1 MPPLFACFPV
11 CLTFV
16 ALAVVGLLVMVAGMY
31 SSGANPT
38 DAEAPPE
45 MRSSVDDANTGPPRW
60 WVIVAIFAAVLAA
73 GVLLALISPDMDG
86 LRPR

>member
-1 MPPLFACFPV
+1 MTPLFACFPV

-16 ALAVVGLLVMVAGMY
+16 ALAVLGLLVMVAGLY
-31 SSGANPT
+31 SSGANASDP
-38 DAEAPPE
+38 AAA
-45 MRSSVDDANTGPPRW
+45 MRSSVDDADTGPPRW
-60 WVIVAIFAAVLAA
+60 WVIVAIFVVVFVA